1 MSIISRIKNTGE
13 NNKNIVKNICGSFAV
28 KGLSMVLNLFTIPA
42 YMRYFADDAVL
53 GVWFTIVSVIN
64 WVLVFDLGIG
74 NGLRNK
80 LPFALANKDFKSAR
94 EYISSAY
101 ISIFI
106 LSAVLLIVFFMA
118 EPLINWNE
126 VLNIEASRIDRSV
139 LSVSI
144 KIVFAGIMC
153 KFVLGIINSILYAVQ
168 KPAVNN
174 LLVFLQNFIIFIY
187 VAAAPDMGMEKNL
200 ITLSY
205 VNVIATNAPL
215 AAVTAA
221 VFSRELKSMFPR
233 IKYFAMDKAKD
244 ILRIGLVL
252 LWLQAVWMIVSSTH
266 SFLITRL
273 SGPEAVVEYQVYYKL
288 FNIIASV
295 FALAMT
301 PIWSAVTKAQAEG
314 NYIWI
319 RKINNILTLFSI
331 GTFVIDIIFMFF
343 MQTAVNIWLGENAIE
358 VNMKYAFVMSI
369 FNAVF
374 VLHNANTSVSNG
386 LSEFKVQ
393 NIFMGIAAL
402 LMIPLAVALS
412 RIMGS
417 WTGVVLASAIA
428 VLPYEIIQ
436 LIWTR
441 RYLRKVIENN

>member
-1 MSIISRIKNTGE
+1 
-13 NNKNIVKNICGSFAV
+13 
-28 KGLSMVLNLFTIPA
+28 
-42 YMRYFADDAVL
+42 
-53 GVWFTIVSVIN
+53 
-64 WVLVFDLGIG
+64 
-74 NGLRNK
+74 
-80 LPFALANKDFKSAR
+80 
-94 EYISSAY
+94 
-101 ISIFI
+101 
-106 LSAVLLIVFFMA
+106 
-118 EPLINWNE
+118 
-126 VLNIEASRIDRSV
+126 
-139 LSVSI
+139 
-144 KIVFAGIMC
+144 
-153 KFVLGIINSILYAVQ
+153 
-168 KPAVNN
+168 
-174 LLVFLQNFIIFIY
+174 
-187 VAAAPDMGMEKNL
+187 MGMEKNL

-301 PIWSAVTKAQAEG
+301 PIWSAVTKEQAEG

-343 MQTAVNIWLGENAIE
+343 MQTAVNIWL
-358 VNMKYAFVMSI
+358 
-369 FNAVF
+369 
-374 VLHNANTSVSNG
+374 
-386 LSEFKVQ
+386 
-393 NIFMGIAAL
+393 
-402 LMIPLAVALS
+402 
-412 RIMGS
+412 
-417 WTGVVLASAIA
+417 
-428 VLPYEIIQ
+428 
-436 LIWTR
+436 
-441 RYLRKVIENN
+441 RKCD

>member
-153 KFVLGIINSILYAVQ
+153 KFVLGIINSILYALQ
-168 KPAVNN
+168 NPAVNN
-174 LLVFLQNFIIFIY
+174 LLVFLQNFIIFIW
-187 VAAAPDMGMEKNL
+187 EWK
-200 ITLSY
+200 
-205 VNVIATNAPL
+205 
-215 AAVTAA
+215 
-221 VFSRELKSMFPR
+221 
-233 IKYFAMDKAKD
+233 
-244 ILRIGLVL
+244 
-252 LWLQAVWMIVSSTH
+252 
-266 SFLITRL
+266 
-273 SGPEAVVEYQVYYKL
+273 
-288 FNIIASV
+288 
-295 FALAMT
+295 
-301 PIWSAVTKAQAEG
+301 
-314 NYIWI
+314 
-319 RKINNILTLFSI
+319 KI
-331 GTFVIDIIFMFF
+331 
-343 MQTAVNIWLGENAIE
+343 
-358 VNMKYAFVMSI
+358 
-369 FNAVF
+369 
-374 VLHNANTSVSNG
+374 
-386 LSEFKVQ
+386 
-393 NIFMGIAAL
+393 
-402 LMIPLAVALS
+402 
-412 RIMGS
+412 
-417 WTGVVLASAIA
+417 
-428 VLPYEIIQ
+428 
-436 LIWTR
+436 
-441 RYLRKVIENN
+441 